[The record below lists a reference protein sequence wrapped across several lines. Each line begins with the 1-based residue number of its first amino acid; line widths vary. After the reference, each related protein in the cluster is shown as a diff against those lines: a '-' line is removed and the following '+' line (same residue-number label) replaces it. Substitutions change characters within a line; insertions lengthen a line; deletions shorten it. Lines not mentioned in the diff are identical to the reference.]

1 MDNPIPFTMQQ
12 LFPVFLILLFGA
24 SLQAQSNPFHTLNM
38 PVASTPVT
46 ETQKVGVT
54 YITIDYHSPVLQGR
68 DVWNDERVVPKN
80 GDPYPWR
87 AGANMNT
94 TMAFSTDVLINGEPL
109 PAGKYGFHIIPKG
122 DNQYTL
128 LFAHANHQWGSY
140 YLDIARDVT
149 LQVSV
154 AGRECPLSENLDYE
168 FEHREEG
175 QVDIALHWGTKSI
188 PFTVS
193 VDLNETVVSS
203 LRQELRGV
211 NTYHWQAWNDAARWC
226 YEHDTN
232 LEEALE
238 WVNHSINGGFGGFA
252 ADKNASNLMTKILI
266 ADKLGREAV
275 YDETIREMVEL
286 DIHPGEANSVSQYLL
301 RIGKL
306 DEAIE
311 LLTNTL
317 AENEEAWY
325 LYLNRATAYYG
336 QKNQQKMKADLAKAK
351 ETVPDNYRQ
360 MLESFEKRLL
370 DGSYKL
376 GS

>member
-1 MDNPIPFTMQQ
+1 
-12 LFPVFLILLFGA
+12 
-24 SLQAQSNPFHTLNM
+24 M
-38 PVASTPVT
+38 PVASKPVT

-68 DVWNDERVVPKN
+68 DVWNDVRVIPQN

-94 TMAFSTDVLINGEPL
+94 TIAFSTDVLINGEPL
-109 PAGKYGFHIIPKG
+109 PAGKYGFHMIPKG
-122 DNQYTL
+122 DNQFTL

-140 YLDIARDVT
+140 YLDVERDVT
-149 LQVSV
+149 LQVPV
-154 AGRECPLSENLDYE
+154 TGRECPLSENLDYE
-168 FEHREEG
+168 FEHRQEG

-193 VDLNETVVSS
+193 VNLNETVVNS
-203 LRQELRGV
+203 LRQELLGV

-238 WVNHSINGGFGGFA
+238 WVNHSINGGYGGFA
-252 ADKNASNLMTKILI
+252 ADKNAGNLMTKILI

-286 DIHPGEANSVSQYLL
+286 DIDPGEANSVSQYLL

-317 AENEEAWY
+317 AENEEAWF

-336 QKNQQKMKADLAKAK
+336 QKNQQKMKADLAKAR